1 MKAKKKVIAT
11 ALLSG
16 ACIYLSDVPSLV
28 DEEKVKVK
36 AAMVEQEVNPLPT
49 ALTPLEP
56 IFSDI
61 TSRAET
67 PMITLF
73 DRPYPNSKYLTGK
86 GIPGATLSA
95 RVGGAGPSSEVGSVK
110 VSPDGNFSIN
120 VGEALKDCRG
130 NVYIVQIIDG
140 KESPPKYL
148 TVDLHNL
155 APENVSSPT
164 VATNITSNTTK
175 IIGKAEPEAI
185 IIVKSNSLGLWIGDG
200 RADKN
205 GNFEVTIPSQL
216 ALVKLHFQQISK
228 GIASSI
234 RTTQVAQGLRPVHTL
249 SPVKEGDT
257 KVTGKGTAGAT
268 VRVKVGSIEIGNG
281 KVDSQGNFNVA
292 IDKQL
297 EGTKLSITQANGDD
311 ESEAVVVT
319 VGKSTQLEAV
329 AITTHYVGAT
339 YLRGTAPAGAT
350 KVTLKVGG
358 KNIRT
363 VDVATDNSFRI
374 YANDVAG
381 LKQVGT
387 IFELVAQDA
396 SGQLSKVATSTVEEV
411 PVPELDAFK
420 IGQTHVTGKVAKG
433 MTRISLYDKTGKLL
447 RNGEINADGT
457 FRILA
462 SDLPALRF
470 VGDTFTVT
478 VTSATGV
485 ISKASEGIIEQDG
498 SIAAAPTITDYYLD
512 DTYITGKVSA
522 GATKIFL
529 RINGKAVRGGTIAA
543 DGSYRIYANSL
554 AELKLIGATFEV
566 VTQDANNKYSEVAK
580 GEVRGMSAPTVAPYR
595 SGQINITGT
604 VSKEAAKIS
613 VYDKAGTLIRNGQIN
628 ADGTFRIYVSGV
640 AAFQVAGDSF
650 TVRAF
655 NANGSKS
662 SETRVVILPK

>member
-16 ACIYLSDVPSLV
+16 ACIYLADAPSLV
-28 DEEKVKVK
+28 DEEKVK
-36 AAMVEQEVNPLPT
+36 AAMVEQEVTPFST

-61 TSRAET
+61 MPRAEDT
-67 PMITLF
+67 PMISFF
-73 DRPYPNSKYLTGK
+73 DQPYSNSTHLTGQ
-86 GIPGATLSA
+86 GIPGATVSA
-95 RVGGAGPSSEVGSVK
+95 RVGGAGPTFEVRNVK
-110 VSPDGNFSIN
+110 VSADGNFSIN
-120 VGEALKDCRG
+120 VGEALKDHRG
-130 NVYIVQIIDG
+130 NVYIVQIING
-140 KESPPKYL
+140 KESLPKYL

-155 APENVSSPT
+155 APEDISSPT

-175 IIGKAEPEAI
+175 IIGKAEPEA
-185 IIVKSNSLGLWIGDG
+185 VVNVSNDKALGVSIGVG

-205 GNFEVTIPSQL
+205 GNFEVTIPRQF
-216 ALVKLHFQQISK
+216 ALVKLNLQQISK
-228 GIASSI
+228 GVPGKIVNI
-234 RTTQVAQGLRPVHTL
+234 QVAQGLNQVQSL

-257 KVTGKGTAGAT
+257 KVTGKGKVGAT
-268 VRVKVGSIEIGNG
+268 VRVKVDGIEIGNG

-292 IDKQL
+292 INKQL

-358 KNIRT
+358 KNVRT

-387 IFELVAQDA
+387 IFEVVAQDA